1 MKKNEFKKIL
11 KPLIRQTVNEVI
23 LEEGLLSGIVA
34 EVARGMSAAPLVE
47 KKERVNSVPAEED
60 YERDRQKRIKRL
72 NESSALG
79 DIFKNTKELPEQ
91 SNGALSGVHPQDS
104 GVDISAIQKIA
115 NGKWKHLM

>member
-1 MKKNEFKKIL
+1 M
-11 KPLIRQTVNEVI
+11 
-23 LEEGLLSGIVA
+23 
-34 EVARGMSAAPLVE
+34 
-47 KKERVNSVPAEED
+47 
-60 YERDRQKRIKRL
+60 
-72 NESSALG
+72 G